1 MNSRIQRLR
10 AEIMSDR
17 RAVAEQLDVLQRLD
31 LAGPSPSSGD
41 IARAAI
47 ALHHVYSG
55 LETVLL
61 RVARDVDGGEPGGA
75 DWHQALLDTM
85 GLDIEGVRPALVSG
99 PTLAHLRALLAFR
112 HFFRHAYSVALDPAR
127 LAELRQLTQDAR
139 PGLEADLGRL
149 DTFLAELADT
159 VGGF

>member
-17 RAVAEQLDVLQRLD
+17 RAVTEQLDVLQGLD
-31 LAGPSPSSGD
+31 LATASPSSGD

-55 LETVLL
+55 IETVLL
-61 RVARDVDGGEPGGA
+61 RVAREVDGGEPGGP

-99 PTLAHLRALLAFR
+99 ATLTHLRALLAFR
-112 HFFRHAYSVALDPAR
+112 HFFRHAYAVALDPER
-127 LAELRQLTQDAR
+127 LSELRRLTDDAR

-149 DTFLAELADT
+149 ARWPHWDYP
-159 VGGF
+159 GGD